1 MGKFK
6 FISILILAVVCIC
19 GIIMVVDA
27 PTSFDESM
35 NLIPISDSENVDQSD
50 CENGTCLVDSNTDNL
65 LSNSNDKDNPKEIN
79 YDSKYYV
86 DDYIE
91 GLYFCNDL
99 EKAFKDAKAHHRN
112 VMIIFDGAACVY
124 CEYLK
129 DETLTDSAVQHEIN
143 ENDIILITETSQ
155 SPELADELDIH
166 GTPTTVIFDENGKE
180 LDRLEGYVPPDEYL
194 AYLKEINGKWL

>member
-35 NLIPISDSENVDQSD
+35 NLIPISDSENVNQSD
-50 CENGTCLVDSNTDNL
+50 CENGTCSVDSNIDNS
-65 LSNSNDKDNPKEIN
+65 LSNSNDKDNPEEIN
-79 YDSKYYV
+79 YNSKYYEGS
-86 DDYIE
+86 YIE

-99 EKAFKDAKAHHRN
+99 DKAFKDAKAHHRN
-112 VMIIFDGAACVY
+112 VMIIFDGAACIY

-129 DETLTDSAVQHEIN
+129 DQTLTDSAVQKEIN

-180 LDRLEGYVPPDEYL
+180 LDRLEGYAPPDEYL
-194 AYLKEINGKWL
+194 AYLKEINGK